1 MATVLLIDAE
11 KDFATP
17 LVQAMQGWGYGVTWT
32 PDGKEG
38 LDRAAADRPSAIVLC
53 VELGKMSGY
62 SICNKLK
69 KDDALKDI
77 PLVITSRE
85 ATNETFEQHKKLKTR
100 AEAYLIKPF
109 KPQELQ
115 NLLTSLAPS
124 GAPQLSGDLQPHD
137 LQSQEEDIVLDDLPP
152 GSKEES
158 FDPGALV
165 GSESKEQ
172 DPVDALE
179 GFAIAGEDDG
189 DEGDGATR
197 LMSMPAQMQ
206 TQLQQQAAKA
216 AAPAPAPKPTP
227 APAPK
232 PAPQPTAQ
240 PAAQPT
246 PVHTPSTTGSVSTKG
261 VTSSKPLSDDERKQM
276 ETKLQEA
283 KTKAAASA
291 QEVDKLRAEMNQLRT
306 KAREES
312 AALRAQVQELT
323 EKMKTDAAALKTR
336 YEETTQKAVQEA
348 ATLRQQVKDVQT
360 RAQGEI
366 ENLRSQLIE
375 IRNQSQDLLT
385 ARDGD
390 LTATKKRMA
399 DLEAQVETLKAES
412 ARAEKIRERTVKAVD
427 VALTLLQEEDTA
439 VA

>member
-1 MATVLLIDAE
+1 MANVLLIDAE
-11 KDFATP
+11 KEFAQP
-17 LVQAMQGWGYGVTWT
+17 LVQAIQGWGYGVTWT

-38 LDRAAADRPSAIVLC
+38 LDRAAAERPSAIVLC

-69 KDDALKDI
+69 KDEQLKDI

-115 NLLTSLAPS
+115 SVLTELAPS
-124 GAPQLSGDLQPHD
+124 GGAPQISGDLQPHD
-137 LQSQEEDIVLDDLPP
+137 LQGGGEEDIVLDDLPP
-152 GSKEES
+152 GAKEEA

-165 GSESKEQ
+165 GAESKEQ
-172 DPVDALE
+172 DPMDALE

-189 DEGDGATR
+189 DGDGATR
-197 LMSMPAQMQ
+197 LMEMPVMPEKPAPKPAPV
-206 TQLQQQAAKA
+206 AAKP
-216 AAPAPAPKPTP
+216 APAPAP

-232 PAPQPTAQ
+232 PAPAAAPVAAAK
-240 PAAQPT
+240 PAATAPA
-246 PVHTPSTTGSVSTKG
+246 G
-261 VTSSKPLSDDERKQM
+261 KPLSDDERRNM
-276 ETKLQEA
+276 EAKLQEA
-283 KTKAAASA
+283 KTKAATAA

-306 KAREES
+306 KSREES
-312 AALRAQVQELT
+312 AALRAQLQEAN
-323 EKMKTDAAALKTR
+323 EKMKTEAQALKQR

-348 ATLRQQVKDVQT
+348 ASLRQQVKDVQT

-385 ARDGD
+385 QRDGD
-390 LTATKKRMA
+390 LTSSKKRMA
-399 DLEAQVETLKAES
+399 DLEAMVESLKQES
-412 ARAEKIRERTVKAVD
+412 ARNEKIRERTVKAVD
-427 VALTLLQEEDTA
+427 VALTLLQDEDTA